1 MGVWLPFYRA
11 RGEDLPNGGDGVRC
25 PSCGYADS
33 RVLDSRPT
41 QDGVTI
47 RRRRECPRCQRRFTT
62 YERLEEMPIFVVKQD
77 GRRETFDRQKI
88 LRGLM
93 TACEKRPVS
102 AQQLSDIA
110 DEIARLA
117 HDESDGEVAS
127 RWIGERVMDGLRDV
141 DEVAYVRF
149 ASVYRDFADVER
161 FREEVERLGR
171 KRT

>member
-1 MGVWLPFYRA
+1 M
-11 RGEDLPNGGDGVRC
+11 RC

-41 QDGVTI
+41 QDGAAI

-62 YERLEEMPIFVVKQD
+62 YERQEEMPLFVVKQD
-77 GRRETFDRQKI
+77 GRREAFDRQKI

-93 TACEKRPVS
+93 TACEKRPVP
-102 AQQLSDIA
+102 AQVLSGIA
-110 DEIARLA
+110 DEIARIA
-117 HDESDGEVAS
+117 HDENDAEVPS
-127 RWIGERVMDGLRDV
+127 RWIGERVMEQLREV

-149 ASVYRDFADVER
+149 ASVYRAFADVER

-171 KRT
+171 KQT

>member
-1 MGVWLPFYRA
+1 M
-11 RGEDLPNGGDGVRC
+11 RC

-33 RVLDSRPT
+33 RVLDSRPA
-41 QDGVTI
+41 QDGAAI
-47 RRRRECPRCQRRFTT
+47 RRRRECPRCLRRFTT
-62 YERLEEMPIFVVKQD
+62 YERLEEVPLLVVKQD
-77 GRRETFDRQKI
+77 GRREVYDRQKI

-93 TACEKRPVS
+93 TACEKRPVPM
-102 AQQLSDIA
+102 
-110 DEIARLA
+110 ARLSELVDDVTRQA

-127 RWIGERVMDGLRDV
+127 RWIGERVMEGLKDV

-171 KRT
+171 KQP

>member
-1 MGVWLPFYRA
+1 M
-11 RGEDLPNGGDGVRC
+11 RC
-25 PSCGYADS
+25 PACGYADS
-33 RVLDSRPT
+33 RVLDSRPA
-41 QDGVTI
+41 QEGAAI

-62 YERLEEMPIFVVKQD
+62 YERLEEVPLLVVKQD
-77 GRRETFDRQKI
+77 GSREVFDRQKI

-102 AQQLSDIA
+102 M
-110 DEIARLA
+110 ARLNELVDEVARRA

-127 RWIGERVMDGLRDV
+127 RWLGERVMDGLKEV

-149 ASVYRDFADVER
+149 ASVYRAFADVEK

-171 KRT
+171 NRT

>member
-1 MGVWLPFYRA
+1 M
-11 RGEDLPNGGDGVRC
+11 RC
-25 PSCGYADS
+25 PACGYADS
-33 RVLDSRPT
+33 RVLDSRPA
-41 QDGVTI
+41 QDGAAI

-62 YERLEEMPIFVVKQD
+62 YERLEEVPLLVVKQD
-77 GRRETFDRQKI
+77 GRRESFDRQKI

-102 AQQLSDIA
+102 
-110 DEIARLA
+110 IARLNELVDDVARQA
-117 HDESDGEVAS
+117 HDEADGEVAS